1 MFYVPNLLPSA
12 ETVLLTEEESSHCI
26 RVLRKQPGDEIQVL
40 DGKGGLY
47 TAAIL
52 DAHPKKCTAKVL
64 NYCFEE
70 PTVSV
75 HLAVAPTKNMDRIE
89 WLVEKGTELGCTQ
102 FTFILTKR
110 SERTKVNMERIHKIA
125 VSAMKQSKRVY
136 LPILDGPMPLNE
148 FLTKHPGG
156 WVAHCDDA
164 LPRDQVDASRPLRML
179 IGPEGDF
186 TPDEVNATLKA
197 TYRPVTLGDAR
208 LRTETAGLKSII
220 ILEGL
225 AARG

>member
-1 MFYVPNLLPSA
+1 MFYIPNLLPSV
-12 ETVLLTEEESSHCI
+12 ETILLTEEESSHCI

-52 DAHPKKCTAKVL
+52 DAHPKKCTATVL
-64 NYCFEE
+64 NYSFEK
-70 PTVSV
+70 PAVSV

-89 WLVEKGTELGCTQ
+89 WLVEKGTELGCTH
-102 FTFILTKR
+102 FSFVLTKR
-110 SERTKVNMERIHKIA
+110 SERTKVNLERLHKIA

-136 LPILDGPMPLNE
+136 LPELDAPISLSE
-148 FLTKHPGG
+148 LLTKYPGG
-156 WVAHCDDA
+156 WVAHCDDTS
-164 LPRDQVDASRPLRML
+164 PRDHVDASGPFRML

-186 TPDEVNATLKA
+186 TQDEVKATLKA
-197 TYRPVTLGDAR
+197 SYRPVTLGEAR
-208 LRTETAGLKSII
+208 LRTETAALKSII

-225 AARG
+225 TVRG

>member
-1 MFYVPNLLPSA
+1 
-12 ETVLLTEEESSHCI
+12 
-26 RVLRKQPGDEIQVL
+26 
-40 DGKGGLY
+40 
-47 TAAIL
+47 
-52 DAHPKKCTAKVL
+52 
-64 NYCFEE
+64 
-70 PTVSV
+70 
-75 HLAVAPTKNMDRIE
+75 MDRIE

-136 LPILDGPMPLNE
+136 LPILDAPMPLNE

-164 LPRDQVDASRPLRML
+164 LPRDTVDASGPFRML

-186 TPDEVNATLKA
+186 TPDEVKATLKA
-197 TYRPVTLGDAR
+197 NYRAVTLGDAR
-208 LRTETAGLKSII
+208 LRTETAALKSII

-225 AARG
+225 AVRG

>member
-26 RVLRKQPGDEIQVL
+26 RVLRKHSGDEIQVL

-64 NYCFEE
+64 NYCSEE

-102 FTFILTKR
+102 FSFILTKR

-136 LPILDGPMPLNE
+136 LPILDAPMPLNE

-164 LPRDQVDASRPLRML
+164 LPRDQVDASGPLRML

-197 TYRPVTLGDAR
+197 SYRPVTLGVAR
-208 LRTETAGLKSII
+208 LRIETAALKSII

>member
-12 ETVLLTEEESSHCI
+12 ETLLLTEEESSHCI

-64 NYCFEE
+64 DYCFEE
-70 PTVSV
+70 PTVLV

-125 VSAMKQSKRVY
+125 VSAMKQSKRMY
-136 LPILDGPMPLNE
+136 LPLLDGPMPLNE

-164 LPRDQVDASRPLRML
+164 LPRDQVDAGGPLRML

-197 TYRPVTLGDAR
+197 TYRPVTLGNAR
-208 LRTETAGLKSII
+208 LRTETAALKSII

-225 AARG
+225 AVRG

>member
-12 ETVLLTEEESSHCI
+12 ETILLTEEESSHCI

-64 NYCFEE
+64 NYCFEK

-136 LPILDGPMPLNE
+136 LPILDTPMPLNE

-164 LPRDQVDASRPLRML
+164 LPRDQVDASGPFRIL

-208 LRTETAGLKSII
+208 LRTETAALKSII

>member
-1 MFYVPNLLPSA
+1 MFYLPNLLPSA
-12 ETVLLTEEESSHCI
+12 EAFVLSEEESSHCI

-64 NYCFEE
+64 NYSFEE
-70 PTVSV
+70 PTSPI

-110 SERTKVNMERIHKIA
+110 SERTKVNMDRIHKIA

-136 LPILDGPMPLNE
+136 LPILDAPMSLNE
-148 FLTKHPGG
+148 FLTKYPGG

-164 LPRDQVDASRPLRML
+164 LPRNTVDASGPYRML

-186 TPDEVNATLKA
+186 TSQEIELALSYNFL
-197 TYRPVTLGDAR
+197 PVSLGENR
-208 LRTETAGLKSII
+208 LRTETAGLM
-220 ILEGL
+220 
-225 AARG
+225 AAAIFTM

>member
-12 ETVLLTEEESSHCI
+12 ETLLLTEEESSHCI

-52 DAHPKKCTAKVL
+52 DAHSKKCTAKVL

-156 WVAHCDDA
+156 CVAHCDDA

>member
-64 NYCFEE
+64 DYCFEE
-70 PTVSV
+70 PTVLV

-136 LPILDGPMPLNE
+136 LPMLDGPMPLNE

-164 LPRDQVDASRPLRML
+164 LPRDQVDASGPFRML

-197 TYRPVTLGDAR
+197 SYRPVTLGDAR
-208 LRTETAGLKSII
+208 LRTETAALKSII

>member
-1 MFYVPNLLPSA
+1 MFYLPNLLPSA

-110 SERTKVNMERIHKIA
+110 SERIKVNMERIHKIA

-136 LPILDGPMPLNE
+136 LPILDAPMPLNE

-164 LPRDQVDASRPLRML
+164 LPRDQVDASGPFRML

-186 TPDEVNATLKA
+186 SKEELALALKSG
-197 TYRPVTLGDAR
+197 YLPVSLGENR
-208 LRTETAGLKSII
+208 LRTETAALLGVFHLSI
-220 ILEGL
+220 
-225 AARG
+225 RS

>member
-12 ETVLLTEEESSHCI
+12 ETLLLTEEESSHCI

-47 TAAIL
+47 LAAIL

-136 LPILDGPMPLNE
+136 LPILAGPMPLNE

>member
-12 ETVLLTEEESSHCI
+12 ETLLLTEEESSHCI

-40 DGKGGLY
+40 DGKGGLFL
-47 TAAIL
+47 AAIL

-125 VSAMKQSKRVY
+125 VSAMKQSKRMY

-164 LPRDQVDASRPLRML
+164 LPRDQVDASGPLRML

-197 TYRPVTLGDAR
+197 TYRPVTLGNAR
-208 LRTETAGLKSII
+208 LRTETAALKSII

>member
-1 MFYVPNLLPSA
+1 MFYVPNLLHSA
-12 ETVLLTEEESSHCI
+12 ETLLLTEEESSHCI

-47 TAAIL
+47 FAAIL

>member
-1 MFYVPNLLPSA
+1 MFYVPYLLPSA
-12 ETVLLTEEESSHCI
+12 ETLVLTEEESSHCI

-64 NYCFEE
+64 NYCFKE
-70 PTVSV
+70 PSVSV
-75 HLAVAPTKNMDRIE
+75 HIAVAPTKNMDRIE

-102 FTFILTKR
+102 FTFMLTKR

-136 LPILDGPMPLNE
+136 LPILDAPIPLNE
-148 FLTKHPGG
+148 FLTNHPGG

-164 LPRDQVDASRPLRML
+164 LPRDQVDASGPFRML

-186 TPDEVNATLKA
+186 TPDEVKATLKA
-197 TYRPVTLGDAR
+197 NYRPVTLGDAR
-208 LRTETAGLKSII
+208 LRTETAALKSII

>member
-12 ETVLLTEEESSHCI
+12 ETILLTEEESSHCI

-136 LPILDGPMPLNE
+136 LPILDEPRPLNE
-148 FLTKHPGG
+148 FLTKHSGG

-164 LPRDQVDASRPLRML
+164 LPRDQVNASGPLRML

-186 TPDEVNATLKA
+186 TPDEVKATLKA
-197 TYRPVTLGDAR
+197 SYRPVTLGDAR
-208 LRTETAGLKSII
+208 LRTETAALKSII

>member
-1 MFYVPNLLPSA
+1 MFYLPNLLPSV
-12 ETVLLTEEESSHCI
+12 ETFVLTEEESSHCI

-70 PTVSV
+70 PSVSV
-75 HLAVAPTKNMDRIE
+75 HIAVAPTKNMDRIE

-102 FTFILTKR
+102 FTFMLTKR

-136 LPILDGPMPLNE
+136 LPILDAPIPLNE
-148 FLTKHPGG
+148 FLTNHPGG

-164 LPRDQVDASRPLRML
+164 LPRDQVDASGPFRML

-186 TPDEVNATLKA
+186 TPDEVKATLKA
-197 TYRPVTLGDAR
+197 NYRPVTLGDAR
-208 LRTETAGLKSII
+208 LRTETAALKSII

>member
-12 ETVLLTEEESSHCI
+12 ETILLTEEESSHCI

-136 LPILDGPMPLNE
+136 LPILDEPMPLNE

-164 LPRDQVDASRPLRML
+164 LPRDQVDASGPLRML

-186 TPDEVNATLKA
+186 TPDEVKATLKA
-197 TYRPVTLGDAR
+197 SYRPVTLGDAR
-208 LRTETAGLKSII
+208 LRTETAALKSII

>member
-12 ETVLLTEEESSHCI
+12 ETLLLTEEESSHCI

-64 NYCFEE
+64 DYCFEE
-70 PTVSV
+70 PTVLV

-136 LPILDGPMPLNE
+136 LPMLDGPMPLNE

-164 LPRDQVDASRPLRML
+164 LPRDQVDASGPFRML

-197 TYRPVTLGDAR
+197 SYRPVTLGDAR
-208 LRTETAGLKSII
+208 LRTETAALKSII

>member
-52 DAHPKKCTAKVL
+52 DAHSKKCTAKVL

>member
-1 MFYVPNLLPSA
+1 
-12 ETVLLTEEESSHCI
+12 
-26 RVLRKQPGDEIQVL
+26 
-40 DGKGGLY
+40 
-47 TAAIL
+47 
-52 DAHPKKCTAKVL
+52 VL

-70 PTVSV
+70 PTVPI
-75 HLAVAPTKNMDRIE
+75 HLAVAPTKNMDRME

-102 FTFILTKR
+102 FTFMLTKR
-110 SERTKVNMERIHKIA
+110 TERTKINMERIHKIA

-136 LPILDGPMPLNE
+136 LPILDAPMPLNE

-164 LPRDQVDASRPLRML
+164 LPRERVDTRGPYRML

-186 TPDEVNATLKA
+186 TPDEVQATLKA
-197 TYRPVTLGDAR
+197 NYRPVTLGDAR
-208 LRTETAGLKSII
+208 LRTETAALKSII

>member
-1 MFYVPNLLPSA
+1 
-12 ETVLLTEEESSHCI
+12 
-26 RVLRKQPGDEIQVL
+26 
-40 DGKGGLY
+40 
-47 TAAIL
+47 
-52 DAHPKKCTAKVL
+52 
-64 NYCFEE
+64 
-70 PTVSV
+70 
-75 HLAVAPTKNMDRIE
+75 MDRIE

-136 LPILDGPMPLNE
+136 LPILDAPMPLNE

-164 LPRDQVDASRPLRML
+164 LPRDQVDASGPLRML

-197 TYRPVTLGDAR
+197 IYRPVTLGVAR
-208 LRTETAGLKSII
+208 LRTETAALKSII

>member
-1 MFYVPNLLPSA
+1 MFYVPYLLPSA
-12 ETVLLTEEESSHCI
+12 ETLVLTEEESSHCI

-70 PTVSV
+70 PSVSV
-75 HLAVAPTKNMDRIE
+75 HIAVAPTKNMDRIE

-102 FTFILTKR
+102 FTFMLTKR

-136 LPILDGPMPLNE
+136 LPILDAPIPLNE
-148 FLTKHPGG
+148 FLTKYPGG

-164 LPRDQVDASRPLRML
+164 LPRAQVDASGPFRML

-186 TPDEVNATLKA
+186 TPDEVKATLKA
-197 TYRPVTLGDAR
+197 SYRPVTLGDAR
-208 LRTETAGLKSII
+208 LRTETAALKSII

>member
-1 MFYVPNLLPSA
+1 MFYVPTLLPSA
-12 ETVLLTEEESSHCI
+12 ETILLTEEESSHCI

-136 LPILDGPMPLNE
+136 LPILDEPRPLNE

-164 LPRDQVDASRPLRML
+164 LPREQVDASGPLRML

-186 TPDEVNATLKA
+186 TPDEVKATLKA
-197 TYRPVTLGDAR
+197 SYRPVTLGDAR
-208 LRTETAGLKSII
+208 LRTETAALKSII

>member
-12 ETVLLTEEESSHCI
+12 ETILLTEEESSHCI

-64 NYCFEE
+64 NYCFEK

-136 LPILDGPMPLNE
+136 LPILDTPMPLNE

-164 LPRDQVDASRPLRML
+164 LPRDQVDASGPFRML

-186 TPDEVNATLKA
+186 TPDEVKATLKA
-197 TYRPVTLGDAR
+197 SYRPVTLGDAR
-208 LRTETAGLKSII
+208 LRTETAALKSII

>member
-1 MFYVPNLLPSA
+1 MFYLSNLLPSA
-12 ETVLLTEEESSHCI
+12 ETFVLTEEESSHCI

-40 DGKGGLY
+40 DGDGGLY

-64 NYCFEE
+64 NYVFEE
-70 PTVSV
+70 PTRSI

-89 WLVEKGTELGCTQ
+89 WLVEKGTELGCTR

-110 SERTKVNMERIHKIA
+110 SERTKVNMDRIHKIA

-136 LPILDGPMPLNE
+136 LPILDAPMSLNE

-164 LPRDQVDASRPLRML
+164 LPRDTVDASGPFRML

-186 TPDEVNATLKA
+186 TPDEVQATLKA
-197 TYRPVTLGDAR
+197 NYRPVTLGDAR
-208 LRTETAGLKSII
+208 LRTETAALKSII

-225 AARG
+225 TERG

>member
-1 MFYVPNLLPSA
+1 MFYLPSLLPSA
-12 ETVLLTEEESSHCI
+12 DTIVLTEDESAHCI

-40 DGKGGLY
+40 DGRGGLY

-70 PTVSV
+70 PTVLV

-136 LPILDGPMPLNE
+136 LPMLDAPMPLNE

-164 LPRDQVDASRPLRML
+164 LPREQVDASGPLRML

-197 TYRPVTLGDAR
+197 SYRPVTLGEAR
-208 LRTETAGLKSII
+208 LRTETAALKSII

>member
-1 MFYVPNLLPSA
+1 MFYVPYLLPSA
-12 ETVLLTEEESSHCI
+12 ETLVLTEEESSHCI

-70 PTVSV
+70 PSVSV
-75 HLAVAPTKNMDRIE
+75 HIAVAPTKNMDRIE

-102 FTFILTKR
+102 FTFMLTKR

-136 LPILDGPMPLNE
+136 LPILDAPIPLNE
-148 FLTKHPGG
+148 FLTNHPGG

-164 LPRDQVDASRPLRML
+164 LPRDQVDASGPFRML

-186 TPDEVNATLKA
+186 TPDEVKATLKA
-197 TYRPVTLGDAR
+197 NYRPVTLGDAR
-208 LRTETAGLKSII
+208 LRTETAALKSII

>member
-1 MFYVPNLLPSA
+1 MFYLPNLLPSA

-110 SERTKVNMERIHKIA
+110 SERIKVNMERLHKIA

-136 LPILDGPMPLNE
+136 LPDLEGPISLSE
-148 FLTKHPGG
+148 FLTKYPGG
-156 WVAHCDDA
+156 WVAHCDGDV
-164 LPRDQVDASRPLRML
+164 PRGQVDASEPFRML

-197 TYRPVTLGDAR
+197 SYRPVTLGEAR
-208 LRTETAGLKSII
+208 LRTETAALKSII

-225 AARG
+225 TVHG

>member
-64 NYCFEE
+64 NYCFEK

-136 LPILDGPMPLNE
+136 LPILDTPMPLNE

-164 LPRDQVDASRPLRML
+164 LPRDQVDASGPLRML

-186 TPDEVNATLKA
+186 TPDEVKATLKA
-197 TYRPVTLGDAR
+197 SYRPVTLGDAR
-208 LRTETAGLKSII
+208 LRTETAALKSII